1 MAQQTSRYGVSA
13 TARLSFEQA
22 VERTR
27 DELAREGFGVLTE
40 IDVAATLKKK
50 LDVDFR
56 PYVILGAC
64 DPGMAHRA
72 LGAEPD
78 IGLLLPCN
86 VVVRAGAAE
95 GTSEVLAMDPEAA
108 LALADNPDIGPI
120 AKEVGERLRRVIDR
134 VAGPANP

>member
-1 MAQQTSRYGVSA
+1 MGQQTSSYGFSVTVPLPYA
-13 TARLSFEQA
+13 QA

-27 DELAREGFGVLTE
+27 EELAREGFGVLTE

-50 LDVDFR
+50 LDVEFR

-64 DPGMAHRA
+64 NPGMAHRA
-72 LGAEPD
+72 LSAEPD

-86 VVVRAGAAE
+86 VVVRAGEAE

-108 LALADNPDIGPI
+108 LSLAGNPEI
-120 AKEVGERLRRVIDR
+120 APVAKAVGEQLRRVVDR
-134 VAGPANP
+134 VAGSGGA